1 MITNGDDIQL
11 SNKRRKLDEL
21 FADQPYLSTTMR
33 ARSIHERLADTPKPL
48 VIPVMNAEADEPV
61 HLADVS
67 RQPSR
72 DLTLSYTELS
82 PEESKTELMMRERRE
97 KLNRLIPTKTAISEA
112 PENLVLLELHM
123 EGDKCDKSLRAN
135 ARSMS
140 LSPEV
145 MTLQE
150 AADFLRFSISTIRCL
165 VKDKGMPC
173 AHIGRRIRFR
183 KVAIL
188 EWLKEHENK
197 TSNETPGRW

>member
-48 VIPVMNAEADEPV
+48 VIPVMAAEAEDTIR
-61 HLADVS
+61 LSDVPHQS
-67 RQPSR
+67 KS

-97 KLNRLIPTKTAISEA
+97 KLNRLLPTKPANAEV
-112 PENLVLLELHM
+112 PDNLVLLELRM
-123 EGDKCDKSLRAN
+123 ENEQNDRSLRAN
-135 ARSMS
+135 ARIHHF
-140 LSPEV
+140 SPEV

-165 VKDKGMPC
+165 VREKGMPC

-183 KVAIL
+183 KEAIL
-188 EWLKEHENK
+188 DWLKEHE
-197 TSNETPGRW
+197 S